1 MTYGG
6 SPIIGGVTFPRP
18 NGYAINPEPVRR
30 TVQLAGGSTR
40 AYSSGVRDVF
50 ELSWSKLTEAQLVAL
65 EAATRSP
72 FVSFTA
78 LDGSSRMV
86 ETATPSADAVPGTD
100 PVRFSVSLTLRA
112 QDTRR

>member
-1 MTYGG
+1 MTYGAT
-6 SPIIGGVTFPRP
+6 PVIGGTTFRRP
-18 NGYAINPEPVRR
+18 NGYSVNPEPVRQ

-50 ELSWSKLTEAQLVAL
+50 ELSWGKMTEAEVVAL
-65 EAATRSP
+65 NAATLP
-72 FVSFTA
+72 AFVSFTT
-78 LDGSSRMV
+78 LDGSTRIV
-86 ETATPSADAVPGTD
+86 ETSPPSIDAVPGTD